1 MKLTIFGASSATGK
15 LLINK
20 ALSQGHHITAFVRDE
35 AKLPLTHPNL
45 KIQCGDALNPAD
57 VEAAIKGSEAV
68 LSILGPRGK
77 SSVMAAESTGNII
90 KAMKKYGPKRLIL
103 VSVAGI
109 PVAQDRRGRNFI
121 DSLLKLFL
129 KDVFADREN
138 QLALLEA
145 SNLDWIAVRVPRL
158 TNEAA
163 TGSVEAFF
171 GSPSPAMSVTRADLA
186 DFMLDQLSSDRW
198 LRQAPIIRN

>member
-163 TGSVEAFF
+163 TGWVEAFF